1 MNTKASCPTIATYF
15 GLEVEVITRMET
27 WSLIRY
33 QGREL
38 VVETCELVFTNVI
51 QRAA

>member
-1 MNTKASCPTIATYF
+1 MNTKASPTIATYF

-33 QGREL
+33 QAREL